1 MDSSCDMTKDRKA
14 RRTGV
19 MTISALGV
27 TLGAI
32 IDGMRMADVPNDVTH
47 HFLDQLEDGFEA
59 MLSGDAQA
67 IMLGLVLV
75 LRGNIA
81 DND

>member
-1 MDSSCDMTKDRKA
+1 MAKDKKA
-14 RRTGV
+14 RRMGV

-27 TLGAI
+27 ALGAV
-32 IDGMRMADVPNDVTH
+32 IDAMKMADVPNDVAH

-59 MLSGDAQA
+59 MLSGEAQA
-67 IMLGLVLV
+67 IMLGLVKV
-75 LRGNIA
+75 LRGSVA